1 MSFNCFSTISEYKIY
16 RQLILNGKYADLC
29 FQEIALR
36 RGGDTV
42 KRPLQVPAFLRTRKR
57 NR

>member
-1 MSFNCFSTISEYKIY
+1 MFFNCINTISESKIY
-16 RQLILNGKYADLC
+16 RQLILDGKYADLC

-42 KRPLQVPAFLRTRKR
+42 KPSLQVSAFLRTRKR